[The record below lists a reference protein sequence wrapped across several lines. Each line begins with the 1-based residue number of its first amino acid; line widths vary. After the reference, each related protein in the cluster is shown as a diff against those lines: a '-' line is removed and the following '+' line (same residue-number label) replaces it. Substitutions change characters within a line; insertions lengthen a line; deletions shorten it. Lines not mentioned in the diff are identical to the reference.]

1 MLTES
6 TKKAMHLVLRQL
18 RSSQMEVELAIL
30 STSSGQVRN
39 ELTDINIY
47 LMDSITK
54 LTKVLR

>member
-1 MLTES
+1 
-6 TKKAMHLVLRQL
+6 
-18 RSSQMEVELAIL
+18 MEVELAIL